1 MVLIVL
7 LIVAEPDA
15 KRCAAMTDPFG
26 AQLAAMK
33 GVGGGSLAA
42 GMGIKTGLGISGS
55 GKACT
60 EEIRIPD
67 PLVGLSKYNVSSI
80 LFQFIF

>member
-1 MVLIVL
+1 
-7 LIVAEPDA
+7 
-15 KRCAAMTDPFG
+15 
-26 AQLAAMK
+26 MK
-33 GVGGGSLAA
+33 GVGGGVSMS

-67 PLVGLSKYNVSSI
+67 PLVGLSKN
-80 LFQFIF
+80 FIFALL